1 MSTRYFQ
8 WFLVFVLLLL
18 PVGWIAWP
26 TNTYLSIPMPFDNPP
41 FTRDISIRQGLDLK
55 GGLQVLLEADLPA
68 NQSVDRSA
76 LDAAK
81 GIVENRV
88 NGLGVAEPMV
98 QIAGE
103 RRIVVELPGLTNPE
117 QALALIRQTGLLEF
131 VDAGSNFLPEGSSIK
146 TDYVLGSNLLT
157 GPTATPTTAAT
168 ATALATA
175 TTAATANAGGTPSA
189 SATPSASPTPAPTP
203 DVPTYHTVM
212 TGAALSTVTVQ
223 SDQGRIVVA
232 FKLTDEGKKIFGD
245 HTSANVGRVL
255 AIVLDKKV
263 ISSPRIESAITGGEG
278 VIQGSFTTEQAN
290 SLALQLRYG
299 SLPVP
304 LKVAETRSIGPT
316 LGQDSLNKSL
326 IAGLIGL
333 SAVIIFMVS
342 YYRLPGTIATV
353 SIGVYALIAL
363 AVFKF
368 IPVTLTLAGVAGFML
383 STGSALDANIL
394 VFERLK
400 EELRAGRPLVTALD
414 LAWRR
419 ALSSILDSNIAT
431 IIICV
436 ILIWFAS
443 SFGATIVRGFAVTL
457 LIGVAISL
465 FTALVVTRLLLYTA
479 VSFFKPEDHGKWF
492 GI

>member
-1 MSTRYFQ
+1 
-8 WFLVFVLLLL
+8 
-18 PVGWIAWP
+18 
-26 TNTYLSIPMPFDNPP
+26 
-41 FTRDISIRQGLDLK
+41 
-55 GGLQVLLEADLPA
+55 LQVLLEADLPS
-68 NQSVDRSA
+68 NQAVDRNA

-88 NGLGVAEPMV
+88 NGLGVTEPVV

-131 VDAGSNFLPEGSSIK
+131 VDAGSNFLPEGSAIN
-146 TDYVLGSNLLT
+146 TDYVIGSNALT
-157 GPTATPTTAAT
+157 GPTATPTLAAT
-168 ATALATA
+168 ATAGATA
-175 TTAATANAGGTPSA
+175 TPAATANAG
-189 SATPSASPTPAPTP
+189 ATPTAAASPTPAPTP
-203 DVPTYHTVM
+203 EVPTYHTVM
-212 TGAALSTVTVQ
+212 TGAALSTVSVQ
-223 SDQGRIVVA
+223 SNQGRIVVA
-232 FKLTDEGKKIFGD
+232 FTLTPEGKTIFGN

-290 SLALQLRYG
+290 TLALQLRYG

-304 LKVAETRSIGPT
+304 LKVAETRTIGPT

-342 YYRLPGTIATV
+342 YYRLPGAVATL
-353 SIGVYALIAL
+353 SIGVYALVAL

-400 EELRAGRPLVTALD
+400 EELRAGRSLLAALD

-431 IIICV
+431 IIICL

-479 VSFFKPEDHGKWF
+479 VSFFKPEEHGKWF

>member
-18 PVGWIAWP
+18 PIGWVAWP
-26 TNTYLSIPMPFDNPP
+26 ANTYLNIPMPFENPP

-55 GGLQVLLEADLPA
+55 GGLQVLLEADLPS
-68 NQSVDRSA
+68 NQSIDRNA

-81 GIVENRV
+81 GIIENRV
-88 NGLGVAEPMV
+88 NGLGVTEPVV

-131 VDAGSNFLPEGSSIK
+131 VDAGSNFLPEGSTVK
-146 TDYVLGSNLLT
+146 TDYVHGSNSLT
-157 GPTATPTTAAT
+157 GPAATPTLTAT
-168 ATALATA
+168 ATAGATA
-175 TTAATANAGGTPSA
+175 TPAATANAG
-189 SATPSASPTPAPTP
+189 ATPTAAASPTPAPTP
-203 DVPTYHTVM
+203 DAPIYHTVM

-223 SDQGRIVVA
+223 SNQGRIVVA
-232 FKLTDEGKKIFGD
+232 FTLTNEGKKIFGD
-245 HTSANVGRVL
+245 HTTANVGRVL

-304 LKVAETRSIGPT
+304 LKVAETRTIGPT

-333 SAVIIFMVS
+333 SAVIIFMVL
-342 YYRLPGTIATV
+342 YYRLPGTVATL
-353 SIGVYALIAL
+353 SIGVYALLAL

-383 STGSALDANIL
+383 STGSSLDANIL

-400 EELRAGRPLVTALD
+400 EELRAGRTLLTALD

-431 IIICV
+431 IIICL

-479 VSFFKPEDHGKWF
+479 ISIFKPEDHGKWF